1 MQRERQ
7 SASATRTAT
16 PRNRMGGMRRPFPFV
31 AAALLAAAAS
41 ASWVSAH
48 NDADA
53 SRYWPQWR
61 GPLGTGVSPTAEP
74 PLEWSESRNVKWKIR
89 LPGRGSSSPVVWG
102 DRVFVLTAAPAGLPL
117 EESHAPRGAITP
129 RLPHQFKVIAINRA
143 DGTIAWER
151 VAREEMPHEGTH
163 QDNGTWASASAV
175 TDGQHVIASFE
186 SRGIYCYDMQGT
198 LVWQK
203 DLGDK
208 QMRNE
213 FGEGS
218 TPALHRNTLVVVWDH
233 FVPGASFIVAL
244 DKRTGDELWRV
255 KRDEID
261 TWATPAIVEEG
272 GRTHV
277 VVPGMNRLRSYDL
290 ETGAVL
296 WETAG
301 LTMNPIPSPV
311 AGDGMVFA
319 TSGFRGNSL
328 KAVRLAGATGDI
340 TNTPHVV
347 WTLDRD
353 TPYVPSPLLY
363 GDVLYVLKSNNGLLS
378 AFEARTGTPHY
389 QVQRLEGAPNV
400 FASPV
405 GAANRVY
412 IAGRDGTTV
421 VLRHGARFEVLAENT
436 LDEGFDAS
444 PALAGRDLY
453 LRGTRHLYAI
463 AAP

>member
-1 MQRERQ
+1 M
-7 SASATRTAT
+7 
-16 PRNRMGGMRRPFPFV
+16 
-31 AAALLAAAAS
+31 
-41 ASWVSAH
+41 
-48 NDADA
+48 
-53 SRYWPQWR
+53 WR
-61 GPLGTGVSPTAEP
+61 GPLGTGVAPDADP
-74 PLEWSESRNVKWKIR
+74 PLEWSEKKNVKWKVEI
-89 LPGRGSSSPVVWG
+89 PGRGSSSPVIWG
-102 DRVFVLTAAPAGLPL
+102 DRIFLLTAIPAGLAPD
-117 EESHAPRGAITP
+117 EQHKPRGGVNP
-129 RLPHQFKVIAINRA
+129 RIAHEFKVLAINRA
-143 DGTIAWER
+143 DGKVVWER
-151 VAREEMPHEGTH
+151 VAKQETPHEASH

-186 SRGIYCYDMQGT
+186 SRGIFCYDMNGT

-218 TPALHRNTLVVVWDH
+218 TPALHGNTLIVVWDH
-233 FVPGASFIVAL
+233 FVPGESFVVAL
-244 DKRTGDELWRV
+244 DKRTGEERWRV

-277 VVPGMNRLRSYDL
+277 IVPGMNRLRSYDL
-290 ETGAVL
+290 ATGAVL

-311 AGDGMVFA
+311 AGEGMVFA

-328 KAVRLAGATGDI
+328 KAIRLAGAKGDI
-340 TNTPHVV
+340 TSTPNVV

-363 GDVLYVLKSNNGLLS
+363 NGVLYILKTNNGLLS
-378 AFEARTGTPHY
+378 AFDAQSGKPHY
-389 QVQRLEGAPNV
+389 QVQRLEKAPNV

-405 GAANRVY
+405 GAAGRVY
-412 IAGRDGTTV
+412 IPGRDGTTV
-421 VLRHGARFEVLAENT
+421 VLKHGPSFEILAENP
-436 LDEGFDAS
+436 LDDGFDAS
-444 PALAGRDLY
+444 PAVVDRELY
-453 LRGTRHLYAI
+453 LRGYRFLYRI
-463 AAP
+463 SQ